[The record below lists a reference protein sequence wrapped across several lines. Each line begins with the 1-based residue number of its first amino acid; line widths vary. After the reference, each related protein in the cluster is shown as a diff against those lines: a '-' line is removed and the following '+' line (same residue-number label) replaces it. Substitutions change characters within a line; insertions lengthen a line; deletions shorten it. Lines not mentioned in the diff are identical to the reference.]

1 MSAASPTCQVHLHG
15 HLWRCARWS
24 EPGAR
29 RLPVTADLTV
39 AALLVGLGV
48 DRNEVFGVVLNGARA
63 DPETQIPAGAEVEV
77 LPAISGG

>member
-1 MSAASPTCQVHLHG
+1 
-15 HLWRCARWS
+15 
-24 EPGAR
+24 
-29 RLPVTADLTV
+29 V